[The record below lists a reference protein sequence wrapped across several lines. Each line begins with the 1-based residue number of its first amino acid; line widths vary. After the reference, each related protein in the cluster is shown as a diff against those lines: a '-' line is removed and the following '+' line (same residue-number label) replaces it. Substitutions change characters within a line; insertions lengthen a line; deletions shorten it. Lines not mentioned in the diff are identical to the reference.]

1 MDKFVLQSPF
11 RPVAEQMGAIDQLA
25 KNIRQGSPSQVLL
38 GVTGSGKTFT
48 LANVIEK
55 INRPTLVISH
65 NKTLAAQ
72 LYGEFKEFFPTN
84 AVEYFVSYY
93 DYYQPEAYIPQTDMY
108 IEKDASINDRLDR
121 LRLAATTSLMTRRD
135 VLIVASV
142 SCIYNL
148 GSPEEYKENLVY
160 FEKGQTVER
169 DEALLRL
176 IAIQYERND
185 VEFVRGKIRVRGDVV
200 EIFPAYRQDAVRIVF
215 FGDEIE
221 KISQIDPVTGEETQA
236 IDKIAIYPAK
246 HFIVSRPNVD
256 STIAEI
262 LGELEGRVKDLN
274 SQGKLL
280 EAQRLNSRT
289 RYDMEMLK
297 EIGYCHGIENYSRAL
312 SGRPP
317 GSRPF
322 CLLDYFPDD
331 CLVLIDESHVT
342 IPQIRGMYA
351 GDKARKDT
359 LVNYGFRLP
368 SCLDNRPL
376 KYDEFRSLIKQW
388 VFVSATPAPYEIT
401 ESKGQVIEQI
411 IRPTGIVDPPI
422 MVRPTAGQVQDLI
435 NETKKRAAKNE
446 RVLVTTLTKKMS
458 EDLTTYLEE
467 QGIKV
472 KYLHSDIE
480 TIERAKILQELRQQK
495 FDCLVGVNLLREGLD
510 LPEVSLVAIFDA
522 DKQGFLRSRTSLIQV
537 SGRAARNVN
546 GEVIMYA
553 DTISAAMKEAMEE
566 CERRRVIQ
574 LAFNKKYNITPE
586 SIQKAIKLGI
596 EELDLEAAEE
606 VMLYSTGLTE
616 EEYAF
621 TNMISELEAQMENA
635 ARNLQFEKAAAIRD
649 KIKQVKETNHWDE
662 LKHSRELPAKA
673 RKAIRNAKD
682 KKQKK

>member
-1 MDKFVLQSPF
+1 
-11 RPVAEQMGAIDQLA
+11 
-25 KNIRQGSPSQVLL
+25 
-38 GVTGSGKTFT
+38 
-48 LANVIEK
+48 
-55 INRPTLVISH
+55 
-65 NKTLAAQ
+65 
-72 LYGEFKEFFPTN
+72 
-84 AVEYFVSYY
+84 
-93 DYYQPEAYIPQTDMY
+93 
-108 IEKDASINDRLDR
+108 
-121 LRLAATTSLMTRRD
+121 
-135 VLIVASV
+135 
-142 SCIYNL
+142 
-148 GSPEEYKENLVY
+148 
-160 FEKGQTVER
+160 
-169 DEALLRL
+169 
-176 IAIQYERND
+176 
-185 VEFVRGKIRVRGDVV
+185 
-200 EIFPAYRQDAVRIVF
+200 
-215 FGDEIE
+215 
-221 KISQIDPVTGEETQA
+221 
-236 IDKIAIYPAK
+236 
-246 HFIVSRPNVD
+246 
-256 STIAEI
+256 
-262 LGELEGRVKDLN
+262 
-274 SQGKLL
+274 
-280 EAQRLNSRT
+280 
-289 RYDMEMLK
+289 
-297 EIGYCHGIENYSRAL
+297 
-312 SGRPP
+312 
-317 GSRPF
+317 
-322 CLLDYFPDD
+322 LDYFPDD

-376 KYDEFRSLIKQW
+376 KYDEFRALIKQW

-422 MVRPTAGQVQDLI
+422 HVRPTAGQVQDL
-435 NETKKRAAKNE
+435 TKARAAKNE

-574 LAFNKKYNITPE
+574 LAFNKKYNITAAT
-586 SIQKAIKLGI
+586 IQKAIKMGI
-596 EELDLEAAEE
+596 EELDLDQAEE
-606 VMLYSTGLTE
+606 VMLYSTGLSE

-621 TNMISELEAQMENA
+621 TNMIAELEAQMETA

-649 KIKQVKETNHWDE
+649 KIKEVKETNHWEDI
-662 LKHSRELPAKA
+662 KISRELPGKA

-682 KKQKK
+682 KKQKS

>member
-1 MDKFVLQSPF
+1 MDKFILKSPF
-11 RPVAEQMGAIDQLA
+11 RPVVEQTAAIDRLVG
-25 KNIRQGSPSQVLL
+25 NFRQGCQSQVLM

-72 LYGEFKEFFPTN
+72 LYGEFKEFFPQN

-93 DYYQPEAYIPQTDMY
+93 DYYQPEAYIPQTDVY
-108 IEKDASINDRLDR
+108 IEKDSSINDRLDR
-121 LRLAATTSLMTRRD
+121 LRLAATTSLMSRRD

-148 GSPEEYKENLVY
+148 GSPGDYKNQLVT
-160 FEKGQTVER
+160 FEKGQNLDR
-169 DEALLRL
+169 DEVLRRL
-176 IAIQYERND
+176 IDIQYERND
-185 VEFVRGKIRVRGDVV
+185 FEFTRGKIRVRGDVV
-200 EIFPAYRQDAVRIVF
+200 EIFPAYRQDAVRVNF

-221 KISQIDPVTGEETQA
+221 TISQINPVTGDVIQVLEKTA
-236 IDKIAIYPAK
+236 IFPAK
-246 HFIVSRPNVD
+246 HFIVSPAFID
-256 STIAEI
+256 KAMSDIE
-262 LGELEGRVKDLN
+262 GELKQRLAELN

-280 EAQRLNSRT
+280 ESQRLNSRT
-289 RYDMEMLK
+289 RYDMEMMR
-297 EIGYCHGIENYSRAL
+297 EVGYCQGIENYSRAL

-322 CLLDYFPDD
+322 CLLDYFPEDY
-331 CLVLIDESHVT
+331 LVLIDESHVT
-342 IPQIRGMYA
+342 VPQIRGMYE
-351 GDKARKDT
+351 GDRSRKET

-376 KYDEFRSLIKQW
+376 KYDEFRSLVKDWI
-388 VFVSATPAPYEIT
+388 FVSATPSAYEMR
-401 ESKGQVIEQI
+401 ESNNMAVEQI

-422 MVRPTAGQVQDLI
+422 IVRPTAGQVADLI
-435 NETKKRAAKNE
+435 KEIGIRAKINE
-446 RVLVTTLTKKMS
+446 RVLVTTLTKKMA
-458 EDLTTYLEE
+458 EDLSAYLEE

-480 TIERAKILQELRQQK
+480 TIDRTKILQELRQKK
-495 FDCLVGVNLLREGLD
+495 FDCLVGVNLLREGID

-546 GEVIMYA
+546 GVVIMYA
-553 DTISAAMKEAMEE
+553 DTISQAMKDAIYE
-566 CERRRVIQ
+566 CDRRREIQ
-574 LAFNKKYNITPE
+574 LAFNQKYNITPE
-586 SIQKAIKLGI
+586 SIVKNISTGI
-596 EELDLEAAEE
+596 EELALEDAEE
-606 VMLYSTGLTE
+606 IMLYSSGLSE

-621 TNMISELEAQMENA
+621 SNMVAELEEQMDRA

-649 KIKQVKETNHWDE
+649 KIKEIKSANRWDE
-662 LKHSRELPAKA
+662 IKEHQSHDKNKKAK
-673 RKAIRNAKD
+673 N
-682 KKQKK
+682 KK